1 MAGRALRDPARR
13 AVENPA
19 RRAETTARRAWPA
32 PRGRA

>member
-19 RRAETTARRAWPA
+19 RCAAMTARRAWPA